1 MRSAE
6 RAKAGRGEGGG
17 GGGYELLDAGS
28 GGDSTLLPL
37 AKAERLLGVASRMMI
52 FMLCLEGGA
61 AGMRRHTPLQLT
73 AQTSDAPGRG
83 FVD

>member
-6 RAKAGRGEGGG
+6 RAKE
-17 GGGYELLDAGS
+17 GGYELLDAGS

-52 FMLCLEGGA
+52 FMLCLEGGEA
-61 AGMRRHTPLQLT
+61 DMRRHT
-73 AQTSDAPGRG
+73 TSATHGADKRCTWQG
-83 FVD
+83 FR

>member
-1 MRSAE
+1 MLVE
-6 RAKAGRGEGGG
+6 
-17 GGGYELLDAGS
+17 GS

-61 AGMRRHTPLQLT
+61 AGMRRHT
-73 AQTSDAPGRG
+73 TSATHCADKLAAPGRG